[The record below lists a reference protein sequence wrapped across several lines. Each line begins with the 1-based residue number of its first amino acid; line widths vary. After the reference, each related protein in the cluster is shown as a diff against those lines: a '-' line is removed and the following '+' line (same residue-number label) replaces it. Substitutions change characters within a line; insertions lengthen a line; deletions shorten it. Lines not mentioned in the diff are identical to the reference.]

1 MNVIELTRELG
12 KAIQADERYIRFE
25 KARVANDNDTELQ
38 NAIGNF
44 NIKRMELEQAV
55 GKEPKDEEAVKVLN
69 EELRALYGEIMSSKA
84 MVEYNTAKALL
95 DQMMNEV
102 NTVITKSLDGE
113 DPETCETEEGCTGSC
128 ATCGGCH

>member
-25 KARVANDNDTELQ
+25 KARVANDNDVDLQ

-55 GKEPKDEEAVKVLN
+55 SKEPKDEEAVKNLN
-69 EELRALYGEIMSSKA
+69 EELRKLYGEIMSSKG

-95 DQMMNEV
+95 DQLVNEV
-102 NTVITKSLDGE
+102 NTIITKSLDGE
-113 DPETCETEEGCTGSC
+113 DPETCEAEEGCTGSC
-128 ATCGGCH
+128 STCGGCH